1 MQTTSY
7 VRIYADDQGESHF
20 EDIEVTLAPRE
31 FAPPAPPLNVAVLGE
46 TGAAALVGG
55 EPSWHGEIAHPT
67 PKRQLMCILS
77 GSFATTAS
85 DGETRVC
92 SSPVTSSCWKIWT
105 ARGTP
110 PACSRRPLSSL
121 LSWRPSEKR
130 DIALGDLASVRVMDH
145 HCVFSDNHEALLEI
159 D

>member
-20 EDIEVTLAPRE
+20 EDIEVTLAPQE

-85 DGETRVC
+85 DGETRTFV
-92 SSPVTSSCWKIWT
+92 P
-105 ARGTP
+105 
-110 PACSRRPLSSL
+110 
-121 LSWRPSEKR
+121 
-130 DIALGDLASVRVMDH
+130 GDLLLLDDVDGKGHATR
-145 HCVFSDNHEALLEI
+145 LLEETVVLAVELAFK
-159 D
+159 